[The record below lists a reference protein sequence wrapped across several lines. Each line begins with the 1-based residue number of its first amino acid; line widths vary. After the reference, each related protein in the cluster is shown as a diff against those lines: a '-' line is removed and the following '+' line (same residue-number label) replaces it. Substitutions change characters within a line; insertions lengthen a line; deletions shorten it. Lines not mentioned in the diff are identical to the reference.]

1 MPVQEEKTSAAVR
14 EAQARLGK
22 IFSAISTPEELDE
35 ITGVVTNYLSAR
47 IDRETDA
54 IVASK
59 GLEPDDFRK
68 LAQTHI
74 RRKTK

>member
-1 MPVQEEKTSAAVR
+1 MRIQEEKTSAAVR

-22 IFSAISTPEELDE
+22 IFFAISTSKELDE
-35 ITGVVTNYLSAR
+35 ITGVVTDYLSAK

-54 IVASK
+54 IVARE

>member
-1 MPVQEEKTSAAVR
+1 MRVQEEKASAAVR

-22 IFSAISTPEELDE
+22 IFSAISTPKELDE
-35 ITGVVTNYLSAR
+35 ITSVVTDYLSVK

-54 IVASK
+54 IVASE